1 MVLTPAPPTA
11 AAPPAAAPPAAAGPA
26 SVVLSG
32 VATKKAGS
40 AKAASAQVGQAV
52 TLQVSKLA
60 KKKTY
65 VTKIRFGTTWV
76 TFGKVK
82 STKAGRATL
91 DPFMVTQP
99 GTYLIKLDP
108 AKGRN
113 YYAKVQIS

>member
-1 MVLTPAPPTA
+1 MGA
-11 AAPPAAAPPAAAGPA
+11 AQT
-26 SVVLSG
+26 V
-32 VATKKAGS
+32 
-40 AKAASAQVGQAV
+40 SAQVGQVV
-52 TLQVSKLA
+52 TLKVSKLV

-65 VTKIRFGTTWV
+65 VTKIRFGTKWV

-108 AKGRN
+108 AKGKN

>member
-1 MVLTPAPPTA
+1 MSSSRVSRTT
-11 AAPPAAAPPAAAGPA
+11 
-26 SVVLSG
+26 
-32 VATKKAGS
+32 KAGA
-40 AKAASAQVGQAV
+40 AKASSAGVGQAV
-52 TLQVSKLA
+52 TFQVSKLA

-65 VTKIRFGTTWV
+65 VTKIRFGTKWV

-108 AKGRN
+108 AKGKN